1 MLHQLSLRLELVFQ
15 HFVSIFFFHENPSIN
30 IIYIVCLIR
39 LLLLGLSNLFVA
51 AVVLHLVYNGKVLT
65 IKLAVFFEELNAV
78 VLQVPLVFILFRII
92 LELRAPFFNVLVFIV
107 ELEGLAIRIDIGDDV
122 LKEILLLA

>member
-1 MLHQLSLRLELVFQ
+1 M
-15 HFVSIFFFHENPSIN
+15 
-30 IIYIVCLIR
+30 
-39 LLLLGLSNLFVA
+39 
-51 AVVLHLVYNGKVLT
+51 AVVLHLVYNGEVLT